1 MTERG
6 ERLAQSLAWQV
17 ISRCFKFISLD
28 SPYPDRKQLFYFH
41 NDLSSHVDNDTKNQ
55 ATLPIKQKG
64 QAKCLALPRLYDRS
78 TLQRFHPGKTERFL
92 FQRGQF
98 FFRHLVVGNGDPAEE
113 YEG

>member
-6 ERLAQSLAWQV
+6 ERLEQSLAWQI

-28 SPYPDRKQLFYFH
+28 ADTADRNQLFHFQ

-55 ATLPIKQKG
+55 ASLPIKYKG

-78 TLQRFHPGKTERFL
+78 TLQRFNP
-92 FQRGQF
+92 
-98 FFRHLVVGNGDPAEE
+98 
-113 YEG
+113 